1 MADRRHPPYG
11 EKLHPARRAT
21 PWIYNAWPGNCRE
34 TLPSLSD
41 ILLDNATIIANLSFS
56 LPLRPFFSHV
66 CFCRE
71 AVETNIS
78 FDPNL
83 LAFARVLCF
92 FVRSILSSSLLSFLF
107 RIFSNAAGLPA
118 IAEYVLRD
126 SIVRTCNWKSTAEIA
141 TRASLPDR
149 KMEKS

>member
-56 LPLRPFFSHV
+56 LPLRPFFFHV

-78 FDPNL
+78 EPVSLCSRPLLLRTIDSLFLVTLLPLPNFLQRGRFTGKRRVRVTRFD
-83 LAFARVLCF
+83 
-92 FVRSILSSSLLSFLF
+92 RSHVQL
-107 RIFSNAAGLPA
+107 
-118 IAEYVLRD
+118 
-126 SIVRTCNWKSTAEIA
+126 EI
-141 TRASLPDR
+141 DR
-149 KMEKS
+149 